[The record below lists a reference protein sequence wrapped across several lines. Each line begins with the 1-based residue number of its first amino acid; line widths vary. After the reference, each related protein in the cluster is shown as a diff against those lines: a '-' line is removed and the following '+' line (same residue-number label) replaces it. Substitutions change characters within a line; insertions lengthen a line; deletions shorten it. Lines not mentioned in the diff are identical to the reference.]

1 MDAALQLS
9 IISAHMDHI
18 SPAPS
23 VSAVALERR
32 DPFRILLSTLIS
44 LRTRDEVTLA
54 ASRRLFTFA
63 DTPEALAEADPD
75 EIARLIYPCGFYT
88 VKAERIRKISRI
100 IRDEHRGAVPASF
113 TGLLALPGV
122 GRKTAALTLA
132 LGFQIP
138 AVCVDIHV
146 HRISNR
152 LGWVSTHTPEETEYA
167 LMELLEQGRW
177 MEVNEALVRFGQ
189 IICTPGRPR
198 CSVCPLSDRCPKT
211 GVTSSR

>member
-9 IISAHMDHI
+9 SISAHMDRI

-23 VSAVALERR
+23 VSAIALEAR
-32 DPFRILLSTLIS
+32 DPFRILISTLIS
-44 LRTRDEVTLA
+44 LRTRDEVTLTV
-54 ASRRLFTFA
+54 SRRLFAFA
-63 DTPEALAEADPD
+63 DTADVLAEADPE

-88 VKAERIRKISRI
+88 VKAQRIRNISRI
-100 IRDEHRGAVPASF
+100 IRDEHGGTVPASF
-113 TGLLALPGV
+113 SGLLALPGV

-152 LGWVSTHTPEETEYA
+152 LGWVSTRTPEETEFA
-167 LMELLEQGRW
+167 LMELLEQERW
-177 MEVNEALVRFGQ
+177 SEVNEALVRFGQ
-189 IICTPGRPR
+189 VICTPGRPR
-198 CSVCPLSDRCPKT
+198 CSRCPLSGGCPKI
-211 GVTSSR
+211 GVSSSR